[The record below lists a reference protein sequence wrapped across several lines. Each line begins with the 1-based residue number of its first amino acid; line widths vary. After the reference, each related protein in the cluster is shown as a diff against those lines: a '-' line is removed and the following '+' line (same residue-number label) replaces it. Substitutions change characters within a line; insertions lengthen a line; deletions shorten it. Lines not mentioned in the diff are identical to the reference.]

1 MMGTGDIPTYLCKPI
16 PKAKYSAV
24 HNAGLLM
31 IYPFSNPYCGNF
43 RAISHGALIP
53 QFEEKTV
60 QLYEKNVHPF
70 RH

>member
-1 MMGTGDIPTYLCKPI
+1 MVGIGDIPTYLFKPI

-31 IYPFSNPYCGNF
+31 FYPFSNPYCGNF

-53 QFEEKTV
+53 QFQEKIV
-60 QLYEKNVHPF
+60 HMSEKNVPPF